1 MDDNLRSNPWV
12 NEVVRVITRI
22 RREDRMFG
30 SLLAG
35 WPLIAKPDGV
45 YAPGMHGT
53 IAIEMCLISLV
64 EPTND
69 NVPPDGISP

>member
-1 MDDNLRSNPWV
+1 
-12 NEVVRVITRI
+12 
-22 RREDRMFG
+22 MFG